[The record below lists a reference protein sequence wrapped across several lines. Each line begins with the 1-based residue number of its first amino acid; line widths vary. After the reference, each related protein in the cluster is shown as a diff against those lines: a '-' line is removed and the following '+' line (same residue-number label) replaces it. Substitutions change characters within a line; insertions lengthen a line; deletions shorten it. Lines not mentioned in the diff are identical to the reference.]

1 MNLTKTDRL
10 GMIRKRQEYFS
21 AIAEEYASSAD
32 FIKAQG
38 MWLAIMGIELID
50 CGEYLKLHIQTSSTG
65 YEVYYAIAGS
75 DGRLTI
81 SDIVTVDGREIF
93 A

>member
-21 AIAEEYASSAD
+21 AVAEEYASSPD
-32 FIKAQG
+32 FFKTQD

-50 CGEYLKLHIQTSSTG
+50 CGDYLKLHIQISSTR
-65 YEVYYAIAGS
+65 YEVYYVIAGS
-75 DGRLTI
+75 DGRLTV
-81 SDIVTVDGREIF
+81 SDIVTVDGREIMT
-93 A
+93 